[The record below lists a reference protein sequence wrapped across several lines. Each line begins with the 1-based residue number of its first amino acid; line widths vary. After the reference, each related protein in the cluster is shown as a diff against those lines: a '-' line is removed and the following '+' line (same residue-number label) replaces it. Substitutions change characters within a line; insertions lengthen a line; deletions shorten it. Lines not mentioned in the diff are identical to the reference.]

1 MKNSFWAII
10 TVLGIVSTGMIGC
23 ATDGSVKKRFDEM
36 ETQVKRNQ
44 SDIAYLKKSDE
55 GQNKQ
60 LSTLMDTVQDAL
72 NRAKEAGRVAK
83 GKFQYHV
90 TLRDEQV
97 RFDFGKSNLP
107 DKAKA
112 VLDAFAAHLKSR
124 NGNVFVEVQ
133 GHTDNVGTEA
143 YNLKLGQERAK
154 SIVSYLYVKHGIS
167 IHRMATY
174 SYGESKPLVENNSPE
189 NRSKNRRVTLV
200 VIK

>member
-10 TVLGIVSTGMIGC
+10 TVLGIVSAGMVGC
-23 ATDGSVKKRFDEM
+23 ASEGSVGKGFGALER
-36 ETQVKRNQ
+36 QVKRNK
-44 SDIAYLKKSDE
+44 SDIAYLKQSDE
-55 GQNKQ
+55 EQNEQ
-60 LSTLMDTVQDAL
+60 LNTLMETVQDAL
-72 NRAKEAGRVAK
+72 NRAKAGGRVAK
-83 GKFQYHV
+83 GRFQYHV

-97 RFDFGKSNLP
+97 RFAFNKSNLSE
-107 DKAKA
+107 KAKA

-124 NGNVFVEVQ
+124 NNNVFVEVQ
-133 GHTDNVGTEA
+133 GHTDNVGSEA
-143 YNLKLGQERAK
+143 YNLMLGKERAK

-167 IHRMATY
+167 IHRMASY